1 MKKTILSLL
10 FVLTAVFV
18 NAKVIDNSDFTVT
31 IPSSWLV
38 EPSTLSYPISSML
51 STATESG
58 SEMVMVGVYEVE
70 MDPATFLQHQVLER
84 QNQFF
89 ASAKNFSSMRNE
101 RLGGVDAKAID
112 FEVAI
117 LGSDYKGTAYAAK
130 VSVGTGFVFRCNRPS
145 VSAPQ
150 GKSILAS
157 LKFKDNVATE
167 NKPLSERLQEFSQLV
182 AKQKLMIGEG
192 LQFAALNVDN
202 QSRTLVYVYKY
213 LNYTTADINPAEMQ
227 KIMESALL
235 EAFQEDVTT
244 SSLVREAADAGYTF
258 CYRGV
263 DKNDNRV
270 FYVKLTYGDYKHLL
284 R

>member
-1 MKKTILSLL
+1 MKKAILSLL
-10 FVLTAVFV
+10 LVLTTVFV
-18 NAKVIDNSDFTVT
+18 NARVIDNSDFTVT
-31 IPSSWLV
+31 VPSSWHV
-38 EPSTLSYPISSML
+38 EPSTLSYPISNML
-51 STATESG
+51 SASTESG
-58 SEMVMVGVYEVE
+58 SEMVLVGVYEVE
-70 MDPATFLQHQVLER
+70 MDPATFLQHQVLEK

-112 FEVAI
+112 FEATV
-117 LGSDYKGTAYAAK
+117 LGSSYKGTVYSAS
-130 VSVGTGFVFRCNRPS
+130 VSVGTCFVFRCHRPS
-145 VSAPQ
+145 VTAPL

-167 NKPLSERLQEFSQLV
+167 NKPLSERLNDFSRMIANRQV
-182 AKQKLMIGEG
+182 MIGEG
-192 LQFAALNVDN
+192 LQLAALNVDN
-202 QSRTLVYVYKY
+202 QNRTLEYVYKY

-263 DKNDNRV
+263 DKNNIHV

-284 R
+284 H